1 MELFGSKKG
10 GKDEKKGQIVGF
22 TKPMRFLFFKIKS
35 KPIYAEGEGDTPAY
49 GSPQPQLQQQST
61 RPRQPMHARNPFF
74 FLQNK
79 PGQQAQNVGT
89 APRIQNPFARLS
101 WHLPRQHQQQQEQSS
116 QAPAKMNLGKPAG
129 KPNKLQM
136 YLMAQAGKHKDLEAA
151 LRAQNI
157 KESPYEFV
165 RKMFIYS
172 VAISVVVALAMSV
185 LLLSYGVPPIL
196 GLLLGVACYFA
207 FFNRFIR
214 YPLDRSKV
222 VGKEIEKDILFA
234 ARDLVISMRSGM
246 PLFNAITA
254 VSTGYGAASLEF
266 AKVVELVQLGAPIEQ
281 ALDDVSSRSQSKTF
295 KRIML
300 QATVSLKAGA
310 DVVSALQGVVDEVGQ
325 ERVIELRRYG
335 QRLNALAMFYMLF
348 GVIFPSMGIAVAAI
362 LTTFIS
368 LFTVDQNTLLFAL
381 VGIFFLQIIFL
392 NVMRSSRPTF
402 AM

>member
-1 MELFGSKKG
+1 MALFGKKKDDKEESKG
-10 GKDEKKGQIVGF
+10 PLVGF
-22 TKPMRFLFFKIKS
+22 TKPKKFLFFKIKS
-35 KPIYAEGEGDTPAY
+35 KPIYSDSGQP
-49 GSPQPQLQQQST
+49 PQPQTKQQPKPQPQPQPRFGMEIEQQPRKPISIPSFMKP
-61 RPRQPMHARNPFF
+61 RPKAE
-74 FLQNK
+74 K
-79 PGQQAQNVGT
+79 
-89 APRIQNPFARLS
+89 
-101 WHLPRQHQQQQEQSS
+101 QEIPSSS
-116 QAPAKMNLGKPAG
+116 QMRQQVST
-129 KPNKLQM
+129 KLQHPQGRPNQLQL
-136 YLMAQAGKHKDLEAA
+136 YLMSVAGMHKDLEAA

-172 VAISVVVALAMSV
+172 VAISAVIMVSVGAL
-185 LLLSYGVPPIL
+185 LIIYGLTPIL
-196 GLLLGVACYFA
+196 AIVLGAACYFGL
-207 FFNRFIR
+207 FNRFIR

-222 VGKEIEKDILFA
+222 LGKDIEKDILFA

-266 AKVVELVQLGAPIEQ
+266 AKVVELVQLGTPIEQ
-281 ALDDVSSRSQSKTF
+281 ALDEVSNRSQSKTF

-310 DVVSALQGVVDEVGQ
+310 DVVSALQGVVDEVEQ

-362 LTTFIS
+362 LTTFIN
-368 LFTVDQNTLLFAL
+368 LFTVDENTLLFA
-381 VGIFFLQIIFL
+381 VIGIFFLQVIFL
-392 NVMRSSRPTF
+392 NIMRSSRPTF